1 MNSPIFWS
9 SSHANLYRRRE
20 ISQNIM
26 PVGIS
31 RRRTAMTLV
40 NDNEVEEISGK
51 LFVIIVSFFTVA
63 SARLELL
70 IQPKEYLFGGID
82 ILIIN
87 FLHGFRER
95 LEVLPHCLVNQNV
108 AVS

>member
-1 MNSPIFWS
+1 
-9 SSHANLYRRRE
+9 
-20 ISQNIM
+20 M

-40 NDNEVEEISGK
+40 NDYKVEEVSGE
-51 LFVIIVSFFTVA
+51 LFIIIVSFFAVA

-70 IQPKEYLFGGID
+70 IQSKEYLFGCID

-87 FLHGFRER
+87 FLHSFCER
-95 LEVLPHCLVNQNV
+95 LEVFPHCLVNQNV